1 MKIAIPLA
9 AVFALSQAQ
18 ADALIDPG
26 QVHAFA
32 QADACSTSTEIP
44 NAIEELARTHV
55 ACDAAGK
62 RIKAEVRPIAG
73 AGWVGL
79 QTVKGRASLRNDFTL
94 AAAPGTAENTVGA
107 WVTYDVNY
115 DGLMAFIG
123 FLSNPTVELKMMMH
137 DLTENKKIKG
147 EMVWSRDGQGI
158 GVSIPEVPL
167 DFNIGGGIDAHSV
180 TNTFATVLRRGH
192 SYRLT
197 LELTCSV
204 FSDGGFDIGSECDYM
219 DDNLLGDGGG
229 AGWTRL
235 EVKAGIDE
243 AELAEKL
250 NQLANHT
257 HTYLTGQGVGHNNTE
272 AETGPPHED
281 DEPPPEP
288 TPQNPPHGPKKAP
301 PQR

>member
-9 AVFALSQAQ
+9 AALALSVPAF
-18 ADALIDPG
+18 ADVTIQPG
-26 QVHAFA
+26 QVQTFAHADGCFT
-32 QADACSTSTEIP
+32 DTEIP
-44 NAIEELARTHV
+44 NAVEELAGTHV
-55 ACDAAGK
+55 ACDAAG
-62 RIKAEVRPIAG
+62 RRVKAEVIPIVG
-73 AGWVGL
+73 AGWVGF
-79 QTVKGRASLRNDFTL
+79 QTVKGRAALHNDFTL
-94 AAAPGTAENTVGA
+94 GSTPETAENTVGA

-115 DGLMAFIG
+115 NGLMAFIG
-123 FLSNPTVELKMMMH
+123 FLSNPTVELKMMLH

-167 DFNIGGGIDAHSV
+167 NFNIGGGVDAHSV
-180 TNTFATVLRRGH
+180 TNTFSTVLRRGH
-192 SYRLT
+192 TYRLT

-204 FSDGGFDIGSECDYM
+204 FSDGGLDIGSECDYM
-219 DDNLLGDGGG
+219 NDYIGGDGGG

-243 AELAEKL
+243 AELMQKL
-250 NQLANHT
+250 NQLTNHT

-281 DEPPPEP
+281 EIAPPEP
-288 TPQNPPHGPKKAP
+288 VPENPPHGPKKP
-301 PQR
+301 RPR